1 MSIEAMVGRIREI
14 EGRIGAIQHRVEELP
29 GGKFE
34 SLMAKAP
41 SALAGTSPAPGGG
54 GIAAATPKAP
64 SPLAGEVPAGGGGNP
79 ALGPLLSQTAAR
91 NQLDPALLRAVM
103 TTESNGNPNATSPV
117 GAMGLM
123 QLMPGT
129 AKDLGV
135 ANPYDAAQNLDGG
148 ARYLSELTK
157 KYGLA
162 NGVAAYNAGPGA
174 VEAHGG
180 VPPYKE
186 TQHYVQKVLS
196 LYNEFKK

>member
-1 MSIEAMVGRIREI
+1 MSIEAMFGRIREI
-14 EGRIGAIQHRVEELP
+14 EGRIGAIQHRVDNLP
-29 GGKFE
+29 GNFE
-34 SLMAKAP
+34 K
-41 SALAGTSPAPGGG
+41 ALA
-54 GIAAATPKAP
+54 K
-64 SPLAGEVPAGGGGNP
+64 SPLPKPEPKPEPKPAVLPNTTP
-79 ALGPLLSQTAAR
+79 TSAPTLGPLVAETARR
-91 NQLDPALLRAVM
+91 NQLDPALLQAVM

-135 ANPYDAAQNLDGG
+135 ANPYDPAQNLDGG
-148 ARYLSELTK
+148 ARYLADLTR